1 MNLNLTLKRFLNK
14 ELKVNKLNKKTTK
27 QKLQS
32 KDKEE
37 TKEADAL
44 EAGWFG
50 ARGLHFVCCPQW
62 SACQSSAAASLA
74 HCKDC
79 RAVGKLEVKA
89 EAAADAR
96 RDREHNSQ

>member
-44 EAGWFG
+44 EAG
-50 ARGLHFVCCPQW
+50 
-62 SACQSSAAASLA
+62 
-74 HCKDC
+74 
-79 RAVGKLEVKA
+79 
-89 EAAADAR
+89 
-96 RDREHNSQ
+96 